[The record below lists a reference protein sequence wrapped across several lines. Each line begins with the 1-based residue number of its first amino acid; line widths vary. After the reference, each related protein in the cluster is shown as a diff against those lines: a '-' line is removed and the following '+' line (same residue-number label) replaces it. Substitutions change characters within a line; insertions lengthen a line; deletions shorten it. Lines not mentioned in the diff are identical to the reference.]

1 MVVTTP
7 LIAFW
12 LIGDRS
18 AHEDP
23 EANDYLV
30 RVLIDHRV
38 MLAVGLAS
46 TVVFVV
52 AARYLYLHRSTTP
65 NSRAAQLVAL
75 LMIAGLLVAAGLRMV
90 TAGVTSGDANIGGAA
105 FLVLGLPLCAALVIF
120 AIVRYRRSANLGTTS
135 RPA

>member
-18 AHEDP
+18 ADEDP

-30 RVLIDHRV
+30 RVAINHEA

-46 TVVFVV
+46 TAVFVV
-52 AARYLYLHRSTTP
+52 AARYLYVHRGTP
-65 NSRAAQLVAL
+65 PNRRAGQLVAL
-75 LMIAGLLVAAGLRMV
+75 LMIAGLLVAGGLRVV
-90 TAGVTSGDANIGGAA
+90 TAGVTGANIGGAA
-105 FLVLGLPLCAALVIF
+105 FLVLGLPLCTALVIF
-120 AIVRYRRSANLGTTS
+120 AIVRYRRSAELGTTS
-135 RPA
+135 HPA

>member
-1 MVVTTP
+1 MVVTAP

-18 AHEDP
+18 AGKDP

-30 RVLIDHRV
+30 RVSIDHRT

-52 AARYLYLHRSTTP
+52 AARYLYVHRSATK
-65 NSRAAQLVAL
+65 NSGAAQLVAL
-75 LMIAGLLVAAGLRMV
+75 LMLAGLLVAGGLRLV
-90 TAGVTSGDANIGGAA
+90 TAGVTGANIGGAA
-105 FLVLGLPLCAALVIF
+105 FLYLGLPLCAALVIF
-120 AIVRYRRSANLGTTS
+120 AIVRYRRSANLERTG
-135 RPA
+135 RHA

>member
-18 AHEDP
+18 AGEDP
-23 EANDYLV
+23 EANDYLI
-30 RVLIDHRV
+30 RVSIDHTA

-46 TVVFVV
+46 TALFVV
-52 AARYLYLHRSTTP
+52 AARYLYVHRSSTP

-75 LMIAGLLVAAGLRMV
+75 LMIAGLLVAGGLRMM
-90 TAGVTSGDANIGGAA
+90 TAGVTGANIGGAA